1 MKISIL
7 YLMILACAF
16 LPFEIAAAQE
26 ISYKVNETNKLQ
38 TAYIA
43 PGYTN
48 SSTELKQK
56 SLEYNLNSLLQEMEF
71 DTIKL
76 EKGRKFFVISEQ
88 NLNNNSVEGIPVRFD
103 SVQKEYLAYN
113 KAPSKITFHGII
125 EKAAK
130 PRLAGKSGTVKV
142 KLEKITVDNI
152 TYPVE
157 ALITKM
163 DNKNVHMGVLVAPSK
178 YLNNLADTAND
189 GIIHNSIKDPCGS
202 DTCSISTIKKPFVF
216 LGAAALQAADLLLS
230 PIVAIGKRGNDVYIP
245 LNTYFEIKLDKELYV
260 LDLQG

>member
-16 LPFEIAAAQE
+16 LPLNRTAAQE
-26 ISYKVNETNKLQ
+26 ISYKVKDTKKLQ
-38 TAYIA
+38 TAYIT
-43 PGYTN
+43 PQYMSGNT
-48 SSTELKQK
+48 SQKQK
-56 SLEYNLNSLLQEMEF
+56 ALENNVNTLMPAMEF

-88 NLNNNSVEGIPVRFD
+88 NLNNNSIKGIPVKFD

-113 KAPSKITFHGII
+113 KAPSKISFHGII

-130 PRLAGKSGTVKV
+130 PRYAGKSGTVKV

-163 DNKNVHMGVLVAPSK
+163 NNKNVHMGVLVAPSK
-178 YLNNLADTAND
+178 YLDNLADTAND

-216 LGAAALQAADLLLS
+216 LGAAALQAADLLLA
-230 PIVAIGKRGNDVYIP
+230 PIVAIGKRGNDINIP

-260 LDLQG
+260 LNI